1 MEKVRVTNGKNY
13 MIVQKSMIPVGYQI
27 VEVYKEPVK
36 EDFTA
41 KTEAQLKKVKKEDL
55 AKYLDENNVEYSA
68 EAKKDDL
75 IKAIKA
81 DSGVSAAE

>member
-13 MIVQKSMIPVGYQI
+13 MIVQKSMIPAGYQI

-41 KTEAQLKKVKKEDL
+41 KTEAQLKKIKKEEL
-55 AKYLDENNVEYSA
+55 AKYLDDNNVEYSA
-68 EAKKDDL
+68 EATKDDL

-81 DSGVSAAE
+81 DTPELAAE